1 MVTEGATARHGRIRP
16 AWVVARG
23 EMRARLRGRSL
34 LFGTVVGIVL
44 VAAYL
49 LIQGLVVNRTD
60 TETVGITGQATVL
73 NKTLQTATAQLGLT
87 VNVTTVP
94 DQDTGLAQVHS
105 GGLTALV
112 SGPPGA
118 LQVTVKAQLDPRLRA
133 ALTGLVQAQ
142 ALDAQLAEAGLKPS
156 DVQAAVGK
164 AQLAVTQL
172 EQTDPLRAQRLGLAL
187 AAAVLL
193 YLSLML
199 LGNLLARGVVTDR
212 ANRIAEVLLA
222 AVRPGQLL
230 LGKVF
235 GLGVLGFVQLAV
247 VGLVGLA
254 IAAGTGVLTA
264 AGLGFGTLGAGL
276 LWYLLGFAFYATLFA
291 GIGALAARLEE
302 LQAVL
307 TPIVLTASVGF
318 VVGIDLLVQSPD
330 GTATAV
336 VSLLPPFA
344 PFLMPGRIA
353 LGTAAGW
360 QVLLAILLMLA
371 AIAAAAAY
379 CTRTYAAAIRTIGA
393 RVRLRDALA

>member
-1 MVTEGATARHGRIRP
+1 VVTEIAPRRRGPLRA
-16 AWVVARG
+16 AWVLAKG

-34 LFGTVVGIVL
+34 RFGTAVGIVL
-44 VAAYL
+44 LAAYL

-60 TETVGITGQATVL
+60 TETVGLTGQATVL
-73 NKTLQTATAQLGLT
+73 TKTLQTATGQLGLT
-87 VNVTTVP
+87 VQVTNVT
-94 DQDTGLAQVHS
+94 DQDTGVAQVHS
-105 GGLTALV
+105 GSLTALV
-112 SGPPGA
+112 AGPPGA
-118 LQVTVKAQLDPRLRA
+118 LQVTVKDQLDPRLRA

-172 EQTDPLRAQRLGLAL
+172 QPTDPLRAQRLGLAI
-187 AAAVLL
+187 ATAVLL
-193 YLSLML
+193 YFALML

-212 ANRIAEVLLA
+212 ANRITEVLLSA
-222 AVRPGQLL
+222 ARPGQLL

-264 AGLGFGTLGAGL
+264 TGLGFGTLGAGL

-291 GIGALAARLEE
+291 GIGALVARLEE
-302 LQAVL
+302 VQAVL

-318 VVGIDLLVQSPD
+318 VVGIDLLVQAPD
-330 GTATAV
+330 GAATAV

-353 LGTAAGW
+353 LGVATGW
-360 QVLLAILLMLA
+360 QIWLAVLLMLA
-371 AIAAAAAY
+371 AVVVVAGY
-379 CTRTYAAAIRTIGA
+379 CGRTYAAAIRTIGA
-393 RVRLRDALA
+393 RVKLKDALL

>member
-1 MVTEGATARHGRIRP
+1 
-16 AWVVARG
+16 
-23 EMRARLRGRSL
+23 MRAWLRGRSL
-34 LFGTVVGIVL
+34 LFGTVVGIVVL
-44 VAAYL
+44 AAYL

-60 TETVGITGQATVL
+60 TETVGLTGQATVL
-73 NKTLQTATAQLGLT
+73 TRSLQTATAQLGLT

-105 GGLTALV
+105 GSLTALV
-112 SGPPGA
+112 TGPPGA
-118 LQVTVKAQLDPRLRA
+118 LQVTVKDQLDPRLRA

-164 AQLAVTQL
+164 AQLAVTQI
-172 EQTDPLRAQRLGLAL
+172 QPTDPLRAQRLGLAL

-193 YLSLML
+193 YFSLML
-199 LGNLLARGVVTDR
+199 LGNRLARGVVTDR
-212 ANRIAEVLLA
+212 AGRITEVLLSA
-222 AVRPGQLL
+222 ARPGQLL
-230 LGKVF
+230 VGKVF

-254 IAAGTGVLTA
+254 IAAATGVLTA
-264 AGLGFGTLGAGL
+264 TGLGFGTLGAGL

-291 GIGALAARLEE
+291 GIGALVARLEE

-318 VVGIDLLVQSPD
+318 VVGIDLLVQAPNGAAS
-330 GTATAV
+330 TV

-353 LGTAAGW
+353 LGAAATW
-360 QVLLAILLMLA
+360 QIWLAVLLMLA
-371 AIAAAAAY
+371 AIIVVASY
-379 CTRTYAAAIRTIGA
+379 CGRTYAAAIRMIGT
-393 RVRLRDALA
+393 RVKLKDALL

>member
-1 MVTEGATARHGRIRP
+1 MVKIRP

-34 LFGTVVGIVL
+34 LYGTVVGIVL
-44 VAAYL
+44 LAAYL

-60 TETVGITGQATVL
+60 TETVGLTGQATVL
-73 NKTLQTATAQLGLT
+73 TKTLQTATAQLGLI

-118 LQVTVKAQLDPRLRA
+118 LQVTVKDQLDPRLRA

-156 DVQAAVGK
+156 DVQAAVGR
-164 AQLAVTQL
+164 AQLGITQL
-172 EQTDPLRAQRLGLAL
+172 QPTDPLHAQRLGLAI
-187 AAAVLL
+187 ASAVLL
-193 YLSLML
+193 FCSLML
-199 LGNLLARGVVTDR
+199 LGNLLARAVVTDR
-212 ANRIAEVLLA
+212 ASRVAEVLLSA
-222 AVRPGQLL
+222 ARPGQLL

-235 GLGVLGFVQLAV
+235 GLGVLGFIQLAV
-247 VGLVGLA
+247 VGLAGLA
-254 IAAGTGVLTA
+254 IAAATGVLDA

-291 GIGALAARLEE
+291 GIGALVVRVEE
-302 LQAVL
+302 LQTVL
-307 TPIVLTASVGF
+307 LPIVLTASVGF
-318 VVGIDLLVQSPD
+318 IVGIDLLVQAPTGAAS
-330 GTATAV
+330 AV

-353 LGTAAGW
+353 LGAAAAW
-360 QVLLAILLMLA
+360 QVWLAIVLMLA
-371 AIAAAAAY
+371 ATVVVASY
-379 CTRTYAAAIRTIGA
+379 CGRVYAAAIRTIGL
-393 RVRLRDALA
+393 RVTLKDALA

>member
-1 MVTEGATARHGRIRP
+1 MVTEIAPRRRGPLRA
-16 AWVVARG
+16 AWVLAKG

-34 LFGTVVGIVL
+34 LFGTAVGIVL

-60 TETVGITGQATVL
+60 TETVGLTGQATVL
-73 NKTLQTATAQLGLT
+73 TKTLQTATGQLGLT
-87 VNVTTVP
+87 VHVTNVT

-105 GGLTALV
+105 GSLTALV
-112 SGPPGA
+112 AGPPGA
-118 LQVTVKAQLDPRLRA
+118 LQVTVKDQLDPRLRA

-172 EQTDPLRAQRLGLAL
+172 QPTDPLRAQRLGLAI

-193 YLSLML
+193 YFALML

-212 ANRIAEVLLA
+212 VNRITEVLLSA
-222 AVRPGQLL
+222 ARPGHLL

-247 VGLVGLA
+247 VGLAGLA

-264 AGLGFGTLGAGL
+264 TGLGFGTLGAGL

-291 GIGALAARLEE
+291 GIGALVVRLEE

-318 VVGIDLLVQSPD
+318 VVGIDLLVQAPD
-330 GTATAV
+330 GAATAV

-353 LGTAAGW
+353 LGVAEGW
-360 QVLLAILLMLA
+360 QIWLAVLLMLA
-371 AIAAAAAY
+371 AIVVVAGY
-379 CTRTYAAAIRTIGA
+379 CGRTYAAAIRTIGA
-393 RVRLRDALA
+393 RVKLKDALL

>member
-1 MVTEGATARHGRIRP
+1 
-16 AWVVARG
+16 
-23 EMRARLRGRSL
+23 MRARLRSRSL
-34 LFGTVVGIVL
+34 LFGTAAGIVL
-44 VAAYL
+44 LAAYL

-60 TETVGITGQATVL
+60 TETVGLTGQATVL

-87 VNVTTVP
+87 VNVTTVT
-94 DQDTGLAQVHS
+94 DQGTGLAQVRS

-112 SGPPGA
+112 TGPPGA
-118 LQVTVKAQLDPRLRA
+118 LQVTVKDKLDPRLRA
-133 ALTGLVQAQ
+133 SLTGLVQAQ

-172 EQTDPLRAQRLGLAL
+172 EQIDPIRAQRLGLAL

-193 YLSLML
+193 YFSLML

-212 ANRIAEVLLA
+212 ANRVTELLLSA
-222 AVRPGQLL
+222 ARPGQLL
-230 LGKVF
+230 VGRVF
-235 GLGVLGFVQLAV
+235 GLGVLGFVQLSV

-254 IAAGTGVLTA
+254 IAAGTGVLGAT
-264 AGLGFGTLGAGL
+264 GLGFGTLGAGL

-291 GIGALAARLEE
+291 GIGALVARLEE

-318 VVGIDLLVQSPD
+318 VVGIDLLVQAPNGAAS
-330 GTATAV
+330 AV

-353 LGTAAGW
+353 LGAAAGW

-371 AIAAAAAY
+371 AIVVAAGY
-379 CTRTYAAAIRTIGA
+379 CGRTYAAAIRAIGT
-393 RVRLRDALA
+393 RVSLKDALL